1 MKKIL
6 HLSQDAETAIHN
18 ALLSILLPS
27 LCFYLRGVAE
37 DPVKVSREQT
47 EEEVEMNLMAETSH
61 LSEYR
66 SVGMIMMMGR

>member
-1 MKKIL
+1 ME
-6 HLSQDAETAIHN
+6 DAVDGGETCRAVRVVMPGDQKMLN
-18 ALLSILLPS
+18 
-27 LCFYLRGVAE
+27 RVAE
-37 DPVKVSREQT
+37 DPVKVSSEQT